1 LTLCCCETFSDCCG
15 GHPRC
20 GIVGKRDKVSV
31 SERHCFCLTCDSVSC
46 CDAEAYLK
54 HSRGSCGGF
63 FAADKGRHVI
73 AHILREM
80 LRVPD
85 RLSLHLREGMG
96 PRFGSELDDFK
107 VRNASMASHGMRIF
121 QARRLSTPE
130 GCQLIQVA
138 SRPRS
143 QQEEHLQRETDEKL

>member
-1 LTLCCCETFSDCCG
+1 
-15 GHPRC
+15 
-20 GIVGKRDKVSV
+20 
-31 SERHCFCLTCDSVSC
+31 
-46 CDAEAYLK
+46 
-54 HSRGSCGGF
+54 
-63 FAADKGRHVI
+63 
-73 AHILREM
+73 M

-121 QARRLSTPE
+121 QARRLSTQE

-143 QQEEHLQRETDEKL
+143 QQEEHLQREADEKL